1 MHTHIPKYLNRA
13 KFTGFY
19 KNNECMHLYKR
30 KKVYNAIYCQF
41 FSWRL
46 LRTEMVNC
54 KDFSEAAT
62 WDVLLKEGALK
73 NFAKLTGKHLRWSLY
88 FNRFACLRSAIS
100 LKERLWHSWFSMNSL
115 KFLRTPF
122 SQDTSEQLLLNFTN
136 ENKASENEISN
147 WWFYL
152 FWGFICRPY
161 T

>member
-1 MHTHIPKYLNRA
+1 
-13 KFTGFY
+13 
-19 KNNECMHLYKR
+19 MHLYKT
-30 KKVYNAIYCQF
+30 KKVCNAIYCQF

-100 LKERLWHSWFSMNSL
+100 LKKRLWHSWFSMNSL
-115 KFLRTPF
+115 KFLRTSF
-122 SQDTSEQLLLNFTN
+122 SQNTSEQLLLNFTN
-136 ENKASENEISN
+136 ENKAPEKEISN

-161 T
+161 A